1 MDTSEEIKS
10 VQDEME
16 TNERKVAENG
26 SLNVKEI
33 EKSTVE
39 IEKSSD
45 FDNENISSLNP
56 EKNAF
61 VAAENL
67 ENVIVEIKGNNYD
80 CNKVLES

>member
-80 CNKVLES
+80 SNKVLES